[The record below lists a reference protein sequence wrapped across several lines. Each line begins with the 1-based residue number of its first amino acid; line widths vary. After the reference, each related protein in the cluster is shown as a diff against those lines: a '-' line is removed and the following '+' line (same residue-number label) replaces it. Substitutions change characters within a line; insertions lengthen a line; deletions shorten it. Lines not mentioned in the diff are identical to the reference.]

1 MKVRLYGEHAN
12 VHQSHSQNDSGD
24 LRGVAGGDGELGC
37 LCGKAG
43 TSHVCDGSAHSS
55 GCVVNCSIAM
65 AAFCVW
71 KKSASVPAVTPVT
84 VVLPN
89 TRHITRV
96 CTFYMHTQYYKCLLR
111 AEITACA
118 HTLTAC

>member
-1 MKVRLYGEHAN
+1 MCEMAPPIH
-12 VHQSHSQNDSGD
+12 
-24 LRGVAGGDGELGC
+24 LG
-37 LCGKAG
+37 AW
-43 TSHVCDGSAHSS
+43 
-55 GCVVNCSIAM
+55 SIALLLWLP
-65 AAFCVW
+65 FVLW